1 MPLCYPPPTQG
12 KSAQSP
18 ATDLHQRVLFYE
30 SHDERQLEE
39 IDKDTASLEVELW
52 STVQAAVAQLTR
64 SWPRGSE

>member
-1 MPLCYPPPTQG
+1 
-12 KSAQSP
+12 
-18 ATDLHQRVLFYE
+18 LFYE